1 MRPRRGSRHRPPL
14 SARARALAGARV
26 TRCSP
31 RAALSPCGRAR
42 APRLARWIG
51 FVVVLWIY
59 LIRVYY
65 INGWY
70 IVTYGLGDC
79 SLFVCDCDGETAIH
93 SAMPDNAA
101 HEREAARRVI
111 EEAGGLDKLPRLI
124 DDPALLARERA
135 LRGQFNSS
143 ASNVWTRCT

>member
-70 IVTYGLGDC
+70 IVTYGVGIYLLNNFIGFL
-79 SLFVCDCDGETAIH
+79 SPQARARARAPRGGATRET
-93 SAMPDNAA
+93 
-101 HEREAARRVI
+101 
-111 EEAGGLDKLPRLI
+111 
-124 DDPALLARERA
+124 
-135 LRGQFNSS
+135 
-143 ASNVWTRCT
+143 